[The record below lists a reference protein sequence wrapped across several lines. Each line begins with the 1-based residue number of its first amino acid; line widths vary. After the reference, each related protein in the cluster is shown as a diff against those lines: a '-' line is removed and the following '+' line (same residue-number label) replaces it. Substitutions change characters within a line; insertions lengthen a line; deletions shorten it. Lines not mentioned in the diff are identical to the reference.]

1 MNNEAAAALVMRTTR
16 KGSAHGSLSSAK
28 KHESET
34 REREGGGPFI
44 NACITP
50 FNNQNTSPNL
60 T

>member
-28 KHESET
+28 KHGSET
-34 REREGGGPFI
+34 REREGGGLSL